1 MFELT
6 SNAPEDTREIGRD
19 LGRLLQPGDIICLY
33 GQLGAGKTALAQGVA
48 LGLGIEGPVTSPTF
62 ILINEYQGRLPLY
75 HFDAYRLKGA
85 ADFALLGYEEYF
97 YDEGVALVEWADR
110 VTEVLPRE
118 RLDIEIK
125 PDGEERR
132 LLRFKPYGKRYLALV
147 EDLKEHARI
156 RD

>member
-75 HFDAYRLKGA
+75 HFDVCCKLYINV
-85 ADFALLGYEEYF
+85 FISIILGKCRRSNF
-97 YDEGVALVEWADR
+97 YGCSKN
-110 VTEVLPRE
+110 RE
-118 RLDIEIK
+118 
-125 PDGEERR
+125 
-132 LLRFKPYGKRYLALV
+132 
-147 EDLKEHARI
+147 
-156 RD
+156 